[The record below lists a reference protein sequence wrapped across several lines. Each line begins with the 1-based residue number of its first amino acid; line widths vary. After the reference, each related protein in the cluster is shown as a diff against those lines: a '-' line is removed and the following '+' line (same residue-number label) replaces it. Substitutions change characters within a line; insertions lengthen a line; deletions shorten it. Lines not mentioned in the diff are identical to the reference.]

1 MMIGSRGSI
10 YDVAR
15 QAGVSIGTVSR
26 VFNNK
31 TNVADETRDRV
42 LVAAR
47 TVNYLPRIS
56 TRRLTIGLVIQE
68 MANVKGV
75 GFTSEII
82 ARVASQVARRESV
95 LEVIPLTDLKSVYRK
110 YISGLIA
117 IIFDTGEE
125 ILQSIRHVPVVLIN
139 NQLQR
144 PNFHSVCSDH
154 QEGGHMATKHLLER
168 GHKRIGFLEISP
180 KNWGARAREA
190 GYRQAIAQSERA
202 VDEDLIV
209 YTRSQPLRD
218 VLSALLS
225 RGITGLVICGEDLSM
240 AANQVLIHE
249 LRVRMPDDLSV
260 VSFELPPV
268 SALLTPPQTTI
279 EQPWDDI
286 GSVAVETVLQL
297 AYRGDGRNVNIL
309 LHNHLIERNS
319 VRTMG

>member
-1 MMIGSRGSI
+1 MMMGARGSI

-47 TVNYLPRIS
+47 TVNYLPRIT

-82 ARVASQVARRESV
+82 ARVASQMARRESV
-95 LEVIPLTDLKSVYRK
+95 LEVIPLHDLKSVYRK

-117 IIFDTGEE
+117 IIFDSGEE

-139 NQLQR
+139 NHVQR

-154 QEGGHMATKHLLER
+154 QEGGYMATKHLLER

-190 GYRQAIAQSERA
+190 GYRQAMGQFS
-202 VDEDLIV
+202 VDLDPELIV
-209 YTRSQPLRD
+209 YTLARPLRD
-218 VLSALLS
+218 VLAGLLA
-225 RGITGLVICGEDLSM
+225 RGITALVICGEDLSM
-240 AANQVLIHE
+240 AASQVLIHD
-249 LRVRMPDDLSV
+249 LKVKIPDEVSV

-268 SALLTPPQTTI
+268 SALLSPPQTTI

-286 GSVAVETVLQL
+286 GAVAVETVLQL
-297 AYRGDGRNVNIL
+297 AYRGDGRSVNIL